1 VYWQD
6 RTFGGA
12 VESRLPPNGA
22 FSILDATLGRLI
34 YALNKSGASCYDFL
48 LREHSIMKMSK
59 PVIGCF
65 SPSLCILLLWLF
77 FPAGVNPASAQEN
90 IEKTRHGLLIKIG
103 LAQVELAAATP
114 DALRLSVAYGEKPHF
129 IPTSF
134 LADTNA
140 ADSVVWQ
147 MVRKHGMVG
156 IRTKAGEL
164 WISPRT
170 GEWTLLNAR
179 GEVLIP
185 RHEMGGL
192 DRETSP
198 GNTNVN
204 IMLGWDRHKPI
215 SVYGCGN
222 GVDTLQ
228 QSKTTTGLSNGQA
241 VVPYYWSTAGYAV
254 LAVTANDNQPARWRG
269 ATNGEYVTWNFP
281 GREAE
286 LYLMPAAS
294 LTDAAEAC
302 ARLTGF
308 APVPPRWTFGY
319 IQSRWGWK
327 DRAYIEDTLERFRDL
342 KIPVD
347 AFIYDFE
354 WYTTNPDYK
363 LSSDGAAE
371 FKDFGW
377 NTNLFPD
384 PAVQIRSYKN
394 QGVHFVGIRKPRM
407 GNRDTL
413 SMVRAEGWN
422 LQIENDE
429 QYHYRDVNFGNPE
442 FREWYIGQ
450 SAGLLQTGIDGWWN
464 DEGESTFTTYYYWN
478 LAEAEALARYRP
490 GQRLWTLNRAFS
502 PGLQRLGA
510 AAWTGDIQSSWKAL
524 ADTPTSLLNW
534 SLAGMPYEACDI
546 GGFSGNPSPELLSR
560 WMEAGVFFPIMRSH
574 SEIHVTPRFPWL
586 YGPDALAAIRQAI
599 ELRYRLIP
607 FYYSLAHET
616 FQTGLPLMR
625 PMLMEFPDDPKTANL
640 SDQWMM
646 GGSLMAA
653 PILQAGGKR
662 LVYLPAGHWYAFGSN
677 LPLKGKRTMEV
688 TAGLDDIPLYVRA
701 GSILPLGP
709 VIQHTSQFPGG
720 PLELQIYPGQDA
732 TFTLFEDDGETT
744 DYLNGQVRRTT
755 FTWRDKASRLSWKS
769 EGPYSGKDIFQSLR
783 VVLFDPRGKTEADR
797 ALSSHGE
804 LHLSPTP

>member
-1 VYWQD
+1 
-6 RTFGGA
+6 
-12 VESRLPPNGA
+12 
-22 FSILDATLGRLI
+22 
-34 YALNKSGASCYDFL
+34 
-48 LREHSIMKMSK
+48 MKVPK
-59 PVIGCF
+59 PVVGFF
-65 SPSLCILLLWLF
+65 SSSVCLLLLGLVCL
-77 FPAGVNPASAQEN
+77 PGLNPVHAQEN
-90 IEKTRHGLLIKIG
+90 VETNRHGLLVRFG
-103 LAQVELAAATP
+103 QARVELAAATP
-114 DALRLSVAYGEKPHF
+114 DALRLSVAYDEPPRF

-134 LADTNA
+134 LADLHD
-140 ADSVVWQ
+140 ADSVAWQ
-147 MVRKHGMVG
+147 VIKKHGMIG
-156 IRTKAGEL
+156 IRTQAGEL
-164 WISPRT
+164 LINPRT
-170 GEWTLLNAR
+170 GEWTLRNAA

-185 RHEMGGL
+185 RHEIGGL
-192 DRETSP
+192 NQATSP
-198 GNTNVN
+198 ENTNILIRV
-204 IMLGWDRHKPI
+204 GWDRHQPI

-222 GVDTLQ
+222 GVGALQ
-228 QSKTTTGLSNGQA
+228 QSNTATGLSNGRA
-241 VVPYYWSTAGYAV
+241 VLPYYWSAAGYAV
-254 LAVTANDNQPARWRG
+254 LAVTANDNQPACWQ
-269 ATNGEYVTWNFP
+269 AAANGEYLTWTFP

-294 LTDAAEAC
+294 LKDAAEAD
-302 ARLTGF
+302 ARLTGL

-319 IQSRWGWK
+319 LQSRWGWK
-327 DRAYIEDTLERFRDL
+327 NRAYIEDTLQQFRDL

-363 LSSDGAAE
+363 LPADGVAGFA
-371 FKDFGW
+371 DFGC

-384 PAVQIRSYKN
+384 PAGQIQAYKN
-394 QGVHFVGIRKPRM
+394 QGVHFVGIRKPRL

-413 SMVRAEGWN
+413 AMIRAKGWN

-429 QYHYRDVNFGNPE
+429 KYHLRDVNFGNPE

-450 SAGLLQTGIDGWWN
+450 SAGLLSAGIDGWWN

-478 LAEAEALARYRP
+478 LAEAGALARYRP

-510 AAWTGDIQSSWKAL
+510 AAWTGDIHSSWKAL
-524 ADTPTSLLNW
+524 AETPTSLLNW
-534 SLAGMPYEACDI
+534 SLAGMPYETCDI

-574 SEIHVTPRFPWL
+574 SEISATPRFPWL

-616 FQTGLPLMR
+616 FQTGVPLMR
-625 PMLMEFPDDPKTANL
+625 PLLMEFPDDPKTADL

-653 PILQAGGKR
+653 PILQPGGKR
-662 LVYLPAGHWYAFGSN
+662 SVYLPAGRWFAFGSN
-677 LPLKGKRTMEV
+677 LPLKGKRAFEV
-688 TAGLDDIPLYVRA
+688 TAGLDEIPLYVRA

-709 VIQHTSQFPGG
+709 VIQHTGQLPGG
-720 PLELQIYPGQDA
+720 PLELQIYPGRDA

-744 DYLNGQVRRTT
+744 DYLKGQVRRTT
-755 FTWRDKASRLSWKS
+755 FTWRDKTGRLIWQS
-769 EGPYSGKDIFQSLR
+769 EGPYAGRDVFQSLH
-783 VVLFDPRGKTEADR
+783 VVLFDPRKKIETQCILNAGGTLDLR
-797 ALSSHGE
+797 Q
-804 LHLSPTP
+804 